1 MRLEMAGV
9 RDGPAGDELQLAR
22 GLQLGTMDAA
32 RGSAAAPVPHRRQR
46 RDQRPADRPAE
57 PATPRDDDDDAVT
70 VSESA
75 GGADSRLH
83 LLSDSDLRAL
93 LLWGGLEAGGGRTER
108 LQRLA
113 AVLVEHRDGV
123 AADDPPPPPRSLG
136 AASPDPNGWLVD
148 QLSSWRF
155 PLDVAR
161 STPGVPIGVG
171 RASSGGTPA
180 RSGAGPLQPECP
192 LPSDAK
198 TVSRRHAEICWGL
211 ARTPGAAESGSGAFY
226 LRSLQGGKK
235 AVIHN
240 GTKLQV
246 DPAQQSIAPEEFSG
260 GGSWVAL
267 EDGDRIIVG
276 PYLLQFRLLDSDS
289 ASALDAGAPSA
300 AAVGAAIRAL
310 SPAERKLLLGRDPS
324 LQQYAVDETMR
335 SWLDSSA
342 VAAAPGPDLSIN
354 IEDAG
359 VLDDDEDWSVYA
371 RARAVVLLAT
381 HA

>member
-1 MRLEMAGV
+1 V
-9 RDGPAGDELQLAR
+9 
-22 GLQLGTMDAA
+22 
-32 RGSAAAPVPHRRQR
+32 
-46 RDQRPADRPAE
+46 
-57 PATPRDDDDDAVT
+57 
-70 VSESA
+70 
-75 GGADSRLH
+75 
-83 LLSDSDLRAL
+83 
-93 LLWGGLEAGGGRTER
+93 
-108 LQRLA
+108 
-113 AVLVEHRDGV
+113 
-123 AADDPPPPPRSLG
+123 
-136 AASPDPNGWLVD
+136 
-148 QLSSWRF
+148 
-155 PLDVAR
+155 
-161 STPGVPIGVG
+161 
-171 RASSGGTPA
+171 
-180 RSGAGPLQPECP
+180 
-192 LPSDAK
+192 
-198 TVSRRHAEICWGL
+198 
-211 ARTPGAAESGSGAFY
+211 
-226 LRSLQGGKK
+226 
-235 AVIHN
+235 VIHN